1 MCVSEWGSFL
11 MKKAV
16 RLIVMSAVNILIC
29 VFVGFAL
36 ILLVYMIP
44 TEHIRDNVL
53 HSAEMY
59 QYEQVG
65 FTIQGPQFEFSTV
78 DNYTDGLMLL
88 TAMQNNSTGSLL
100 INALYNYRIGYHDE
114 APNGSIVIES
124 QNNPDNI
131 QKFNISYAR
140 YWHGYLIW
148 MKPLLLKFDAQG
160 IRVLGM
166 FSQFILAFFLLYL
179 VVARLGLRYGVAFL
193 TTWLIMNPLALAS
206 SFQYY
211 SIFYLILIASIIAL
225 LYWKKIDDR
234 AAWPFYFL
242 NIGIAVGY
250 FDLFTYP
257 IASLG
262 IPLILYF
269 LLAWKNQRGQSLT
282 NSIGKIVVYTLFW
295 GIGYGAMWAG
305 KWILT
310 ELLTPYSAIRDALI
324 EIFFRM
330 NGRGENISALQAI
343 KANVGVL
350 CKWPFVILFAG
361 ILLVVVIL
369 LLRREWKL
377 DLHKKNTLLLFLI
390 ALFPFAWYVGVKQH
404 SSIHYYFTYRGL
416 AVTVFAF
423 LCILFDNVSEQSGK
437 DRSKQT
443 DSVEL

>member
-1 MCVSEWGSFL
+1 

-179 VVARLGLRYGVAFL
+179 VVAKLGLRYGVAFPEL
-193 TTWLIMNPLALAS
+193 PIIFSLES
-206 SFQYY
+206 SESQ
-211 SIFYLILIASIIAL
+211 IA
-225 LYWKKIDDR
+225 R
-234 AAWPFYFL
+234 AA
-242 NIGIAVGY
+242 
-250 FDLFTYP
+250 
-257 IASLG
+257 
-262 IPLILYF
+262 
-269 LLAWKNQRGQSLT
+269 KR
-282 NSIGKIVVYTLFW
+282 
-295 GIGYGAMWAG
+295 
-305 KWILT
+305 
-310 ELLTPYSAIRDALI
+310 
-324 EIFFRM
+324 
-330 NGRGENISALQAI
+330 
-343 KANVGVL
+343 
-350 CKWPFVILFAG
+350 
-361 ILLVVVIL
+361 
-369 LLRREWKL
+369 
-377 DLHKKNTLLLFLI
+377 
-390 ALFPFAWYVGVKQH
+390 
-404 SSIHYYFTYRGL
+404 
-416 AVTVFAF
+416 
-423 LCILFDNVSEQSGK
+423 
-437 DRSKQT
+437 
-443 DSVEL
+443 